1 MKEPHLGKNRV
12 SSMLCAVGLGGFV
25 TLYVVRVSKQPLAEL
40 SGGIRRMSVETQMEQ
55 IQAYLPELVIL
66 FISSLALL
74 FALLFLEGKAGWI
87 KRLLWMGALL
97 IHLASITITIV
108 QGRIPT
114 IYLVILWISMAWLI
128 WMLLHIGKGLYRR
141 IRSRRTGI
149 ENPKDAV

>member
-1 MKEPHLGKNRV
+1 MKETHLGKNRV

-97 IHLASITITIV
+97 IHLASITI
-108 QGRIPT
+108 
-114 IYLVILWISMAWLI
+114 YLVILWISMAWLI